1 MSENQNIPWKRL
13 SLEAATIVGS
23 IILAFTIDAWWDE
36 RVERNEETEQLNR
49 LRAEFSTNI
58 DRIDQ
63 FMAPLTLQASVEV
76 YELIEV
82 ALSRDVTNIDIPT
95 VLLSRMLATPTF
107 EANTP
112 ILNGLIRSG
121 RLEIIEDEGVLMPLA
136 AWERQFRG
144 YTEQAVRTRYN
155 ADSRLLPALT
165 LRGDIGPALHR
176 RGPDSDFRSADA
188 NFAEVTPIRIDT
200 QLKGLIA
207 ERVANSR
214 SSAGAMD
221 RARAMAE
228 DVVASIEA
236 SQLN

>member
-58 DRIDQ
+58 DRIDRYIS
-63 FMAPLTLQASVEV
+63 PLMLQASVEV
-76 YELIEV
+76 YGLIEV
-82 ALSRDVTNIDIPT
+82 ALSSDDTSIDIPT

-121 RLEIIEDEGVLMPLA
+121 RLEIIEDEDVLLSLA
-136 AWERQFRG
+136 DWERRLRG
-144 YTEQAVRTRYN
+144 YTEHAIRTRFN
-155 ADSRLLPALT
+155 ADSHLLPALT
-165 LRGDIGPALHR
+165 LRGDIGQALHR
-176 RGPDSDFRSADA
+176 RGPDSDFLSADA
-188 NFAEVTPIRIDT
+188 NFAQVTSIRIDT
-200 QLKGLIA
+200 QLKSLVA
-207 ERVANSR
+207 ERVAKFH
-214 SSAGAMD
+214 
-221 RARAMAE
+221 
-228 DVVASIEA
+228 
-236 SQLN
+236 